1 MAKLPLGFKMSK
13 KDTLIDRLNDI
24 VDKVHIDEVKEIIN
38 KLTQINLFKHSIE
51 DNLSIEILYKKIAI
65 ELQKEFSI
73 ECFKIS
79 LLSKKD
85 KEILYEQGDLDKHI
99 YSYKS
104 KVSNE
109 SLIEIT
115 VADNSLSPY
124 NKLTLNSYFK
134 ETMNLIY
141 IQYILF
147 ELKNSS
153 LVDPQT
159 QLENRISFNLEMKT
173 LIPLALR
180 EKMNIGALLINI
192 DRFQAVNDEHGD
204 QFGDAFLK
212 LYADT
217 IKENIRSS
225 DIAVRFGGAEFLVL
239 LVNVDTEDRAIML
252 ANNLREKL
260 AQTYLLSPNN
270 DKFKKTVCVGVSMFP
285 EDSKDIN
292 QIVKNAETALIS
304 AQDLGRNRVFRFK
317 EEEENFIELF

>member
-1 MAKLPLGFKMSK
+1 MNKQT
-13 KDTLIDRLNDI
+13 TLIEKLHGI
-24 VDKVHIDEVKEIIN
+24 VDEVHINEVKDIIY

-51 DNLSIEILYKKIAI
+51 DNLSLQVLYEKIAK
-65 ELQKEFSI
+65 ELLKEFSI

-79 LLSKKD
+79 LITNKKE
-85 KEILYEQGDLDKHI
+85 EILYSQGDLKNNH
-99 YSYKS
+99 YTCSS

-109 SLIEIT
+109 SIMQIT
-115 VADNSLSPY
+115 VLDNDLSEY
-124 NKLTLNSYFK
+124 NKLILNSYFK
-134 ETMNLIY
+134 ETVNLIY
-141 IQYILF
+141 IQHILF

-153 LVDPQT
+153 LIDPQT
-159 QLENRISFNLEMKT
+159 QLENRISFNLEMKQ

-180 EKMNIGALLINI
+180 EKMKLGALLINI

-204 QFGDAFLK
+204 EFGDRFLK

-217 IKENIRSS
+217 IKKHIRSS

-239 LVNVDTEDRAIML
+239 LVNVDTEERTLML

-270 DKFKKTVCVGVSMFP
+270 DKFRKTVCIGVSMFP

-292 QIVKNAETALIS
+292 VIVKNTETALIG
-304 AQDLGRNRVFRFK
+304 AQDIGRNTVFRFK
-317 EEEENFIELF
+317 QDEESFIELF